1 MRIKEAF
8 DKQAQN
14 EFVKLLQESVS
25 PNMINDKV
33 ISFTAWKFVVTG
45 TIYSGAKG
53 NDIVDGWKIL
63 K

>member
-1 MRIKEAF
+1 
-8 DKQAQN
+8 
-14 EFVKLLQESVS
+14 
-25 PNMINDKV
+25 MINDKA

-63 K
+63 ANETYPLLFTPSHFT